1 MRVEQLEYLVGVTL
15 HGSLRRA
22 SEAHHLSQPALSESL
37 SRLEQ
42 ELGVRLLDR
51 RRSGTRISAQGLEL
65 LPYVEG
71 VLDAVDRLRG
81 AAGDRRDEGRVVR
94 VGTVSAATSTLL
106 TPSLRE
112 LATRN
117 ANSRVEVVNT
127 RQNVIDEG
135 LLGGGIDLGL
145 VNVFDGDDPPAG
157 LVDLELLGGPVVV
170 VLPGDHELAV
180 KDMVSVQEIRAE
192 PFVAMREGYLMHRLA
207 TRMFGS
213 EWPRT
218 YASTDGA
225 EAGKAMVA
233 DGAGLTVLPQY
244 SVDGDA
250 LQRSGAIVHRPI
262 ASLDLTASLVLRVRR
277 GERVSPQL
285 AVLRDLLTRRAADL
299 RQSGLSRARPRPPAD
314 AATTRRRECASA

>member
-1 MRVEQLEYLVGVTL
+1 MRVEQLEHLVGVTV

-22 SEAHHLSQPALSESL
+22 GERLHLSQPALSESL

-42 ELGVRLLDR
+42 ELGVLLLDR

-71 VLDAVDRLRG
+71 VLDSVGRLRG
-81 AAGDRRDEGRVVR
+81 AAGDQRDEGRVLR
-94 VGTVSAATSTLL
+94 LGTVSAATSTLL
-106 TPSLRE
+106 TPVLRQ

-117 ANSRVEVVNT
+117 PHSRVEVVNT

-157 LVDLELLGGPVVV
+157 LVDHALISGAVVA
-170 VLPGDHELAV
+170 VLPGDHRFVGHDTVTVEEL
-180 KDMVSVQEIRAE
+180 RAE
-192 PFVAMREGYLMHRLA
+192 PFVSMREGYIMHRLA
-207 TRMFGS
+207 MRIFGD
-213 EWPRT
+213 EWPRA

-225 EAGKAMVA
+225 ELGKAMVA
-233 DGAGLTVLPQY
+233 DGAGLTLLPRY

-262 ASLDLTASLVLRVRR
+262 AGLDVTVSLVLRVRR
-277 GERVSPQL
+277 AARMPAQL
-285 AVLRDLLTRRAADL
+285 AGLRDLLLARAAE
-299 RQSGLSRARPRPPAD
+299 LSAP
-314 AATTRRRECASA
+314 